1 MQFEWIARTGGG
13 RCVLFGWGA
22 CGVTIYFRG
31 RLYGG
36 PLRQLRCQLPFQ
48 GSPWLVRCC
57 KCIRAA
63 GLWLMLEATD
73 YGGSQVTTAVR
84 KRKRSGK
91 RFACRVTGYG
101 CRHKSVW
108 QPGQCAASM
117 TDAAQASSW
126 QGSCERGGLGAPF
139 AFNQKSICKANAS
152 AGRLRPAAPR
162 LWRRLSSP
170 ILSSLLKKESGPRR
184 AVTKLSGR
192 N

>member
-1 MQFEWIARTGGG
+1 M
-13 RCVLFGWGA
+13 LFGWGA

-139 AFNQKSICKANAS
+139 AFNQKSICKANAR
-152 AGRLRPAAPR
+152 AGRLRPAAPPPLAASFFPGSFFAGEER
-162 LWRRLSSP
+162 IGPPEGASP
-170 ILSSLLKKESGPRR
+170 I
-184 AVTKLSGR
+184 VW
-192 N
+192 